1 MASIETVFY
10 SMNTG
15 FRLLFSE
22 KSENLGVNCE
32 RYSYGRAIGASLMNS
47 VLRYWTL
54 LLVCVGVS
62 GALAEP
68 EDAELGDAVVRAR
81 GILLVDETI
90 EPVMTVRWMTGDGE
104 RVVSGAMAYGPPTG
118 GVVLEGDVEGEAG
131 NVRAYLALG
140 GSRLDTGAG
149 HPKGIVI
156 RAGLTKVESSKPF
169 FEDVE
174 AGTSVEIEIRGVV
187 LSEPVR
193 FHAGTGIMHLKYAIG
208 DLEAC
213 SLPGTARNQYLLSD
227 PKDTLGGRVV
237 AGVNATP
244 GALAGLDEDGGSFEI
259 EIDEDEMS
267 MGYVVRVP
275 YGLLR
280 HLQDPW
286 DSTLPGTFFEPIH
299 LHAEAELIPVWA
311 TPLEREWIVESNEP
325 AVEAVEE
332 GSDGD
337 PSSGG

>member
-1 MASIETVFY
+1 MASIETVVY
-10 SMNTG
+10 SMNIG
-15 FRLLFSE
+15 FRLLFLE
-22 KSENLGVNCE
+22 KSENLGLNCG

-47 VLRYWTL
+47 VLRNWTL
-54 LLVCVGVS
+54 LLLCVCVSGVF
-62 GALAEP
+62 AEP
-68 EDAELGDAVVRAR
+68 EVAGDPDPDPRESR

-104 RVVSGAMAYGPPTG
+104 REVTGAMVYGPPKG
-118 GVVLEGDVEGEAG
+118 GIVLEGDTEGEAG

-149 HPKGIVI
+149 HPKGILI
-156 RAGLTKVESSKPF
+156 RAGLTKVESAKPF
-169 FEDVE
+169 FEDIE
-174 AGTSVEIEIRGVV
+174 AGSSVEIEIRGVV
-187 LSEPVR
+187 LSEPIQ

-227 PKDTLGGRVV
+227 PKDTLGGRVI

-244 GALAGLDEDGGSFEI
+244 GALSGADVDGGSFVVEI
-259 EIDEDEMS
+259 AEDGLT

-286 DSTLPGTFFEPIH
+286 DSVLPGTFFEPIH

-311 TPLEREWIVESNEP
+311 EALDREWIVESNEP
-325 AVEAVEE
+325 VVEE
-332 GSDGD
+332 ADD
-337 PSSGG
+337 QTRDESGP